1 MSTCELVASVRSTT
15 TTTTRRRLCGQASL
29 IQTDHHAAV
38 CAGVGAMVCCPFE
51 EDREGWRRLRASLL
65 SDHPRTISWCLY
77 PARTTVVSI

>member
-1 MSTCELVASVRSTT
+1 MSTCELVASVRSTTTTTT

-51 EDREGWRRLRASLL
+51 EDREGWRRLRASQM
-65 SDHPRTISWCLY
+65 SPSRFVTLY
-77 PARTTVVSI
+77 CNIM